1 MMAHI
6 LAQPAF
12 CLMLT
17 LLVFALGQWLFERSG
32 RHPLLNP
39 VAFAILVLIA
49 LLSALNLPYD
59 HYFEGAQVIHM
70 LLGPATV
77 ALAVPLYQQ
86 RAHLRRLWWPIGLAI
101 VASVLISYLS
111 AVQITRWLAM
121 PAEVGQSLALKSVTV
136 PVAMGISERIE
147 AVVSLTIVFVVITG
161 NLGSIIGSGVL
172 QKLGVRDPKVMGLAL
187 GATSH
192 GQGAARAFQLHPESG
207 AFAGLAMALTAIAA
221 SVVMPLIHN
230 WIVL

>member
-1 MMAHI
+1 MTQFL

-17 LLVFALGQWLFERSG
+17 LLVFACGQWLFERSG

-39 VAFAILVLIA
+39 VAFAILTLIA
-49 LLSALNLPYD
+49 LLTFLDMPYD
-59 HYFEGAQVIHM
+59 HYFEGAQVIHL

-77 ALAVPLYQQ
+77 ALAVPLYRQ
-86 RAHLRRLWWPIGLAI
+86 RAHVRQLWLPIGLAI
-101 VASVLISYLS
+101 LASVLISYLS
-111 AVQITRWLAM
+111 AVQIARVLSM
-121 PAEVGQSLALKSVTV
+121 PSEVGQSLALKSVTV

-172 QKLGVRDPKVMGLAL
+172 GRLGVRDPKVMGLAL

-207 AFAGLAMALTAIAA
+207 AFAGLAMALTAITA
-221 SVVMPLIHN
+221 SLVMPLIHA
-230 WIVL
+230 WFIR

>member
-1 MMAHI
+1 MMAYI

-17 LLVFALGQWLFERSG
+17 LLVFACGQWLFERSG
-32 RHPLLNP
+32 QNPLLNP
-39 VAFAILVLIA
+39 VAFAILTLIA
-49 LLSALNLPYD
+49 LLWFLDIPYTQ
-59 HYFEGAQVIHM
+59 YFEGAQVIHL

-77 ALAVPLYQQ
+77 ALAVPLYRQ
-86 RAHLRRLWWPIGLAI
+86 RAHVKRLWWPIGLAI
-101 VASVLISYLS
+101 LASVLISYLS
-111 AVQITRWLAM
+111 AVQIARVLSM
-121 PAEVGQSLALKSVTV
+121 PGEVGQSLALKSVTV

-161 NLGSIIGSGVL
+161 NLGSIIGSGL
-172 QKLGVRDPKVMGLAL
+172 LSRLGVRDPKVMGLAL

-207 AFAGLAMALTAIAA
+207 AFAGLAMALTAITA
-221 SVVMPLIHN
+221 SLVMPLIHA
-230 WIVL
+230 WSSH

>member
-1 MMAHI
+1 MSAVVLSH
-6 LAQPAF
+6 PVF

-17 LLVFALGQWLFERSG
+17 LLVFACGQWLFERSG

-39 VAFAILVLIA
+39 VAFAILTLIA
-49 LLSALNLPYD
+49 LLVALDIPYSR
-59 HYFEGAQVIHM
+59 YFADTQMIHL

-77 ALAVPLYQQ
+77 ALAVPLYRQ
-86 RAHLRRLWWPIGLAI
+86 REHVLRLWLPIGLAI
-101 VASVLISYLS
+101 LASVLISYFS
-111 AVQITRWLAM
+111 AVQLGRMLAM
-121 PAEVGQSLALKSVTV
+121 PSEVGQSLALKSVTV
-136 PVAMGISERIE
+136 PVAMGISDRIE

-172 QKLGVRDPKVMGLAL
+172 SRMGVRDPKVMGLAL

-221 SVVMPLIHN
+221 SLVMPLIHR
-230 WIVL
+230 WFSS